1 MRTRTFLNGLFGTFV
16 LLAGCSVF
24 GGSDGDS
31 EPTPTPA
38 PAPTASNTEEPA
50 LPPEAPPPVEGGTP
64 KEDELTEKFGLF
76 VSLIGTPDGDG
87 TRDKPLSS
95 ISAAIDKAKASAK
108 RVYVCKGTY
117 NEAIVV
123 ANAVSVIGGFDCATK
138 WVATDA
144 RSKIISPTIPA
155 LRASEIVNDTTF
167 ANFDVVA
174 PNATPESPSSIGFV
188 AQNAKLLKVVKSS
201 ITAGDAM
208 NGEAGVEPPA
218 QVLPASAKGGDGAA
232 SVDRNGGYIV
242 VGFPIGTPPNYAV
255 PGAAGGSGTCGGVT
269 LDPGG
274 VGGDG
279 GRYKCNKYTVNIM
292 GNPVDLYRWN
302 IYNGILP
309 TNGPT
314 KANSGASGSV
324 GVDGASATA
333 IGQLGAGGYVPAD
346 GTAGQNGGPG
356 IGGQGGNGEPSFDG
370 ATCTESRV
378 NFYGNGAT
386 GSGGGAGGCAGI
398 AGTAGKGGAA
408 SIAVLMLNSEG
419 LTFDA
424 SELHAGAGGAGGKG
438 TLGAGPTAGGAAGA
452 SQTGATPGVAGGRGG
467 RPGVS
472 GSGAGGPSIG
482 IAHSGGAPILSNGAV
497 AKAGKGGDGVPADT
511 KTALGVTW
519 TLPASIPGIAED
531 LHAF

>member
-1 MRTRTFLNGLFGTFV
+1 MRTRTFLNGLLGTFV
-16 LLAGCSVF
+16 LLGGCSVF

-31 EPTPTPA
+31 DPAPAPA
-38 PAPTASNTEEPA
+38 PAPTASSTEAPP
-50 LPPEAPPPVEGGTP
+50 LPPDAPPPVVGGTP

-95 ISAAIDKAKASAK
+95 ISAAIEKAKASAK

-155 LRASEIVNDTTF
+155 LRASEIVNDTSF

-174 PNATPESPSSIGFV
+174 PNATAESPSSIGFV

-201 ITAGDAM
+201 ITAGNAV
-208 NGEAGVEPPA
+208 NGEPGVEPTPL
-218 QVLPASAKGGDGAA
+218 VLPATVVGGDGIATIPRDGGEFVFGLLGHLPDY
-232 SVDRNGGYIV
+232 SVDG
-242 VGFPIGTPPNYAV
+242 PK
-255 PGAAGGSGTCGGVT
+255 GGSGTCGGVT

-274 VGGDG
+274 AGGNG
-279 GRYKCNKYTVNIM
+279 GRYKCTKFTTTQ
-292 GNPVDLYRWN
+292 GNMTLERFTWN
-302 IYNGILP
+302 LFNGIVP
-309 TNGPT
+309 TNAPA
-314 KANSGASGSV
+314 KPNSGASGNA

-333 IGQLGAGGYVPAD
+333 LGALSAGGYVPAD

-356 IGGQGGNGEPSFDG
+356 VGGQGGNGEPSFNG
-370 ATCTESRV
+370 ATCTEPNV
-378 NFYGNGAT
+378 NMFGHGAT
-386 GSGGGAGGCAGI
+386 GSGGGAGGCPGL
-398 AGTAGKGGAA
+398 AGTPGKGGHA

-419 LTFDA
+419 LTFDT
-424 SELHAGAGGAGGKG
+424 SEVHAGNGGAGGKG
-438 TLGAGPTAGGAAGA
+438 AIGAEPTAGGQPGKAYP
-452 SQTGATPGVAGGRGG
+452 GATVGIAGGPGG
-467 RPGVS
+467 RPGIS
-472 GSGAGGPSIG
+472 GSGGGGPSIG
-482 IAHSGGAPILSNGAV
+482 IAHSGGAPVLTNGAV
-497 AKAGKGGDGVPADT
+497 AKAGKGGDGVPADS
-511 KTALGVTW
+511 KTTLGVTW

-531 LHAF
+531 QHAF